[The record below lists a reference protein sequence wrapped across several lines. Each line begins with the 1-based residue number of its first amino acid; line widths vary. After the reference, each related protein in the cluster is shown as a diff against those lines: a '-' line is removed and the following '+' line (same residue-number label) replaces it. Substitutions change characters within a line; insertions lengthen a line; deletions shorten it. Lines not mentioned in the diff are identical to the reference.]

1 MNNSNL
7 NTLFCALILYDYNI
21 RMLHWKVKGIDFGTK
36 HALMDDYHSQLNSY
50 TDEVGEM
57 LMMTGNTQ
65 LPTFKEITESVE
77 NNEERFILVSGKTY
91 YTSEE
96 VVSDAKKILDH
107 LISIYSSVIESG
119 NLPSDIVSVLDE
131 HRYWLRKESAYKLA
145 STLIQ

>member
-21 RMLHWKVKGIDFGTK
+21 RVLHWKVKGIGFSTK

-77 NNEERFILVSGKTY
+77 SNEERFILVSGKTY
-91 YTSEE
+91 YTPEE

-107 LISIYSSVIESG
+107 LISIYSSVIESE
-119 NLPSDIVSVLDE
+119 NLPSDIVSILDE

-145 STLIQ
+145 STLMQ

>member
-21 RMLHWKVKGIDFGTK
+21 RVLHWKVKGIGFGTK

-77 NNEERFILVSGKTY
+77 SNEERFILVSGKTY
-91 YTSEE
+91 YTPEE

-107 LISIYSSVIESG
+107 LISIYSSVIESE

-145 STLIQ
+145 STLMQ